1 MPYEAPPSYVL
12 HAQSECHENA
22 DLVVERRG
30 DWIRV
35 QIQHRTPYGACS
47 LHMMLTQEEAEKLQ
61 KALTAMID
69 AESPATP
76 EP

>member
-1 MPYEAPPSYVL
+1 MPYEPPPSYVL

-22 DLVVERRG
+22 DLVVEQRG

-47 LHMMLTQEEAEKLQ
+47 LHMMLTEAEVVRLRDW
-61 KALTAMID
+61 LTSMID
-69 AESPATP
+69 AE
-76 EP
+76 

>member
-1 MPYEAPPSYVL
+1 MPHESPPSYVL

-22 DLVVERRG
+22 DLVVEQRG

-47 LHMMLTQEEAEKLQ
+47 LHMMLTGADAIRLRD
-61 KALTAMID
+61 ALIAMID
-69 AESPATP
+69 G
-76 EP
+76 

>member
-1 MPYEAPPSYVL
+1 MPHESPPSYVL

-22 DLVVERRG
+22 DLVVEQRG

-47 LHMMLTQEEAEKLQ
+47 LHMMLRWEEAGKLRD
-61 KALTAMID
+61 ALTAMLATAED
-69 AESPATP
+69 ATSP
-76 EP
+76 

>member
-1 MPYEAPPSYVL
+1 MPHQPPPSYVL

-47 LHMMLTQEEAEKLQ
+47 LHMMLTQDEAVRLRNWLNAE
-61 KALTAMID
+61 TID
-69 AESPATP
+69 AP
-76 EP
+76 